1 MKKTFILFIS
11 LLLITACNNTNKI
24 SAVEYN
30 DQIIEEQSKI
40 LRLMIDMAG
49 SFDSDPTM
57 TDKMRQ
63 DITKQCDSS
72 IKVVSE
78 MAPFSSNTKF
88 RDAAVELFKFYKDIS
103 ENEYVE
109 MLAILSK
116 EAILEQDLARLN
128 EIEAN
133 IAEREAVFDD
143 NFQQAQK
150 VFAKANNMDLYE
162 NEMQKEIDN
171 L

>member
-1 MKKTFILFIS
+1 MKKTLI
-11 LLLITACNNTNKI
+11 LLIALVLVAACNNTNKV

-49 SFDSDPTM
+49 SFDSDPAM
-57 TDKMRQ
+57 TDKLRQ
-63 DITKQCDSS
+63 DIAKQCDNS
-72 IKVVSE
+72 IKLVSD
-78 MAPFSSNTKF
+78 MPPFSSDTKF
-88 RDAAVELFKFYKDIS
+88 KDTAIELFKFYKDIS

-116 EAILEQDLARLN
+116 EEILEQDLTRLD

-143 NFQQAQK
+143 AFQKAQK